1 MTTESKINYRKKNNS
16 PSLRRQTISLSPLQ
30 QLFCLL
36 YKKKSVALYI
46 NRKNNPEIA
55 RTKSHEKRKKSLLS
69 YVIGQR
75 NSSKK
80 LDSLDQ
86 PEILLCHKRL
96 CRLTGSI

>member
-1 MTTESKINYRKKNNS
+1 MTRIQNKLSQKKQQPFFTPSNNL
-16 PSLRRQTISLSPLQ
+16 SLPTTTTFLLALQ
-30 QLFCLL
+30 
-36 YKKKSVALYI
+36 KKSVALYI

-86 PEILLCHKRL
+86 SEILLCHKRL
-96 CRLTGSI
+96 